1 MASQDKGTG
10 LLSKVAR
17 FVLNPTVDW
26 VDIDKPGT
34 PREADRSK
42 QALKQ
47 MIERKQYNDAVRKRE
62 FDKLRKLRRSNVPI
76 IAGATVPASTFQDSW
91 GYSVFEERANTL
103 KKIDEIEAQMSK
115 QWWKGRDPA
124 AGGSAQG
131 STAPTLPP
139 PEIVAEDSAFA
150 TTMPS
155 DLVDSQDDLLTQAG
169 TSAGL
174 AAPAPVQ
181 PDQSGSARTVAGTFS
196 VPLAAPVESGTSLA
210 DTRLEEAAIRFAN
223 SDDGGAEAV
232 LLTAWQ
238 TPGVAAELASTWAS
252 ALLDLYR
259 ATGRQASFEQMAA
272 DYAQRFDGST
282 PVWAAARPDSGRI
295 SGPAAAPPAGT
306 ATGPHV
312 WRCPAQLDAASVLHL
327 QALIQGSSEP
337 WWLDWRLLKTITP
350 QAAEILAALM
360 AHWCEQPLRLYLEG
374 IEVLEHLLR
383 LRTPMGDSV
392 VEQCW
397 WRLRLDLMRILRLQ
411 DDYEL
416 VALDFCVT
424 YEVSPPAWRAAR
436 CRRLDAAGLQAAPGQ
451 LADSA
456 RLPVLPLSTP
466 AGNQPLAFKGE
477 VLGDASEV
485 LQSLQ
490 AAMPADKLLVISC
503 TDLIRVD
510 FSAAGSILNWM
521 ANAQAQGGRIE
532 LHDVPQLV
540 AVFFQ
545 LIGINEHARII
556 NRTY

>member
-1 MASQDKGTG
+1 
-10 LLSKVAR
+10 
-17 FVLNPTVDW
+17 
-26 VDIDKPGT
+26 
-34 PREADRSK
+34 
-42 QALKQ
+42 
-47 MIERKQYNDAVRKRE
+47 
-62 FDKLRKLRRSNVPI
+62 
-76 IAGATVPASTFQDSW
+76 
-91 GYSVFEERANTL
+91 
-103 KKIDEIEAQMSK
+103 
-115 QWWKGRDPA
+115 
-124 AGGSAQG
+124 
-131 STAPTLPP
+131 
-139 PEIVAEDSAFA
+139 
-150 TTMPS
+150 
-155 DLVDSQDDLLTQAG
+155 
-169 TSAGL
+169 
-174 AAPAPVQ
+174 
-181 PDQSGSARTVAGTFS
+181 
-196 VPLAAPVESGTSLA
+196 
-210 DTRLEEAAIRFAN
+210 
-223 SDDGGAEAV
+223 
-232 LLTAWQ
+232 
-238 TPGVAAELASTWAS
+238 
-252 ALLDLYR
+252 
-259 ATGRQASFEQMAA
+259 
-272 DYAQRFDGST
+272 
-282 PVWAAARPDSGRI
+282 
-295 SGPAAAPPAGT
+295 
-306 ATGPHV
+306 
-312 WRCPAQLDAASVLHL
+312 
-327 QALIQGSSEP
+327 
-337 WWLDWRLLKTITP
+337 
-350 QAAEILAALM
+350 
-360 AHWCEQPLRLYLEG
+360 
-374 IEVLEHLLR
+374 
-383 LRTPMGDSV
+383 V